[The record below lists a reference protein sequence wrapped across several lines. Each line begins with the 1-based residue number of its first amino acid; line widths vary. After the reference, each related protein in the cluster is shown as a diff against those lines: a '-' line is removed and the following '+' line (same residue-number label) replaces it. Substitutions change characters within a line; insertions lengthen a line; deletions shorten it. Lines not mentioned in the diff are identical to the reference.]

1 MVEGSVN
8 CNPLE
13 AAVRAIKQELSL
25 PLLYAPLEKLM
36 IILQQLR
43 PHIEA
48 GGYHLDRFDALL
60 DGEVITTSRQPVF
73 DGARAL
79 IERGHHPEELM
90 CADQNGHLVFI
101 ATIGENARWT
111 IEESDKGGL
120 RKRPWRELPVEKAVS
135 SRAVG
140 PRTGEERSG
149 GTMLA

>member
-1 MVEGSVN
+1 MFCCQFPN
-8 CNPLE
+8 
-13 AAVRAIKQELSL
+13 QH
-25 PLLYAPLEKLM
+25 LEKLM
-36 IILQQLR
+36 IILQLR

-48 GGYHLDRFDALL
+48 GGYHLDRFDAFL
-60 DGEVITTSRQPVF
+60 DGEIITTSRQPVF

-79 IERGHHPEELM
+79 IERGHDPEELI
-90 CADQNGHLVFI
+90 CADQSGHLVFK

-111 IEESDKGGL
+111 IEESDKAGL
-120 RKRPWRELPVEKAVS
+120 RKRPWSEWTLQKAVS

>member
-1 MVEGSVN
+1 
-8 CNPLE
+8 
-13 AAVRAIKQELSL
+13 
-25 PLLYAPLEKLM
+25 M
-36 IILQQLR
+36 IILQLR

-48 GGYHLDRFDALL
+48 GGYHLDRFDAFL

-111 IEESDKGGL
+111 IEESDKAGL
-120 RKRPWRELPVEKAVS
+120 RKRPWRELPVQIAVS